1 MVARMP
7 TELRY
12 DRAFLPLSVPLG
24 LGPKRSDVRIAGD
37 TLHIKMGWAFKAE
50 VPLSSITNA
59 TPNHDRVYSRGVHG
73 WRGRWLV
80 NGSSDGMVEL
90 TVDPPARAYVTGVA
104 ISLRTL
110 TVSVTNPEALIEA
123 CTRKV

>member
-1 MVARMP
+1 VP

-12 DRAFLPLSVPLG
+12 DRAFLPLCVPLG

-37 TLHIKMGWAFKAE
+37 ILHIKMGWAFKAE

-59 TPNHDRVYSRGVHG
+59 TPDNDRVYSRGVHG

-80 NGSSDGMVEL
+80 NGSSGGMVEL
-90 TVDPPARAYVTGVA
+90 TIEPPARAYVTGVG

-110 TVSVTNPEALIEA
+110 VVSVTNPEALIEA